1 MKILGRWRPLAEW
14 SGNASR
20 QESGPSRGAVLGFF
34 IGVLICCAIGN
45 VVWLSRHWLTL
56 PPPWDQAFY
65 LYMGLRYLH
74 ALVDHGPGA
83 GFREFIRLSTDVAPL
98 YPLTTVPLYLL
109 FGPSRLVAYLTN
121 IGYLGVL
128 LWGVYLLGLHL
139 YGRGAGLLAVFV
151 AATFTATVNY
161 SRDYLLEFPATALV
175 TVGMYALLRSEAF
188 RHRPWCLAFGAL
200 AGLSVL
206 TKTMTGIFFVGPV
219 LWALASLAWH
229 HQLNAAVRK
238 NLLFTVV
245 MGTLVAAVWWGP
257 NFRTA
262 FGYLIYYGFQAG
274 SVPYDKG
281 VAGLLS
287 LGNLSY
293 YARHLMNHGLSFL
306 YTVLFL
312 VLMIFVGMK
321 ARLHGRH
328 GTGDDD
334 PITPTPAHQTAY
346 LWTWLLI
353 GYLILTFVP
362 NKGEERYALPLLPP
376 IALFIGGGIMAI
388 GNAWMRRLGMGLA
401 VIIGVVN
408 YVGLTYGLPGLPAQV
423 SFNSIAVIGHEYPHY
438 SWVRGKLP
446 PTFDGQWP
454 ISAMLAMLAELQDQH
469 RAREITQLRSRLRE
483 TAPAQAVDEDVREI
497 YRIILRREPD
507 KRRFQRHTLA
517 VSSGQLNRDG
527 LIDLLE
533 ATARGT
539 HQRARVLV
547 VPDHPSLNVST
558 LRYYAEAE
566 GRPLS
571 FFHILDSPID
581 AERLRRYD
589 FVVVKSSGYQ
599 GPEFST
605 QYTAQIHGHVAR
617 EDSGFVCLPQRFA
630 FPDGAHI
637 VIFAAKSML
646 P

>member
-1 MKILGRWRPLAEW
+1 MKVLGRWRPLAI
-14 SGNASR
+14 SLGNASR
-20 QESGPSRGAVLGFF
+20 QEGVPGRGAVLGFF
-34 IGVLICCAIGN
+34 IAVLICFAIGN

-74 ALVDHGPGA
+74 ALVDYGPAA
-83 GFREFIRLSTDVAPL
+83 GLREFIRLSTDVAPL

-121 IGYLGVL
+121 IGYLGLL
-128 LWGVYLLGLHL
+128 LWGIYLLGLHL
-139 YGRGAGLLAVFV
+139 YGRCAGLLAVFI

-161 SRDYLLEFPATALV
+161 SRDYLLEFPASAFVSL
-175 TVGMYALLRSEAF
+175 GMYALLRSEAF
-188 RHRPWCLAFGAL
+188 HHRPWCLAFGAL

-206 TKTMTGIFFVGPV
+206 TKTMTGVFFVGPV
-219 LWALASLAWH
+219 LFASVCLVWRRQLSVAVQKNFLLA
-229 HQLNAAVRK
+229 VG
-238 NLLFTVV
+238 V
-245 MGTLVAAVWWGP
+245 GILVAAMWWGP

-262 FGYLIYYGFQAG
+262 FGYLIYYGFRAG
-274 SVPYDKG
+274 SVPYAKG
-281 VAGLLS
+281 GVGLLS
-287 LGNLSY
+287 LENLIY

-306 YTVLFL
+306 YAVLFL
-312 VLMIFVGMK
+312 GLMIFVGMK
-321 ARLHGRH
+321 ALVH
-328 GTGDDD
+328 GTHGTAGDA
-334 PITPTPAHQTAY
+334 PVTPAPTPQTAY
-346 LWTWLLI
+346 LWVWLLI

-376 IALFIGGGIMAI
+376 IALFIGGAIMAI
-388 GNAWMRRLGMGLA
+388 GNAWIRRLAMGLA
-401 VIIGVVN
+401 VIIGMVN
-408 YVGLTYGLPGLPAQV
+408 YVGLTYGLPGLPPRV
-423 SFNSIAVIGHEYPHY
+423 SFNAVAIISHEYPHY

-446 PTFDGQWP
+446 PTFNSQWP
-454 ISAMLAMLAELQDQH
+454 ISAMLAMLAELHDQH
-469 RAREITQLRSRLRE
+469 RTRELTKLRSRVRE
-483 TAPAQAVDEDVREI
+483 TSPERSVDEDVPEI
-497 YRIILRREPD
+497 YRVILRREPD
-507 KRRFQRHTLA
+507 KRRFQKHTLA
-517 VSSGQLNRDG
+517 VSSGQLSRDG

-533 ATARGT
+533 AMAKDT

-581 AERLRRYD
+581 AERLQQYD
-589 FVVVKSSGYQ
+589 FVLVKNSGYQ
-599 GPEFST
+599 GPAFST
-605 QYTAQIHGHVAR
+605 QYTGQIEDHVAR
-617 EDSGFVCLPQRFA
+617 EDSGFVCLPQRFV
-630 FPDGAHI
+630 FPDDTHI